1 MTTIPVSQDGKR
13 ITVHRDFRAQGRRL
27 GKGLLW
33 LFFAA
38 IIFGVST
45 LPLIY
50 SMDAAL
56 YEETRT
62 GLSDNRSLAAVI
74 DVLTTREYLGYLLQS
89 VSLSSLV
96 TGFALTIGVT
106 IALLIGRFDLPGKSW
121 LEILVIIP
129 LFISPF
135 TGLMAW
141 IALGSAKTG
150 FLNIMVTR
158 VLGAFGIES
167 GPLIDIW
174 DFWGVVWV
182 MVLFYVPFVY
192 LFTIGGFR
200 TMNGA
205 LEEAARSSGATAWQ
219 GLRYVTL
226 PLSMPAI
233 FGAGLLVFILATE
246 MYTIP
251 GIIGSTAGFKTLSW
265 QIFIDSS
272 DFPVRRAHAAA
283 AGMLLLSITI
293 VGVAIQRRATRTS
306 SRFVTIAGKGHPSKL
321 LSLGRWRWA
330 ALGFVGFYIAAA
342 VALPICALALQ
353 SVLKFSTVNLTADV
367 FTLKHYFD
375 LFTLENARQAIQNTL
390 WIGLLSGML
399 CVIGGSLI
407 SYRDVRMPNALT
419 SVLSFLAILPI
430 AVPGLVYG
438 IGLLWVYL
446 RTPLYGTVW
455 VLLFAFLAK
464 FLPYAVVVSR
474 SGLQQVHRELEESAR
489 MSGAGTVRILRAI
502 TMPLMKPTLIAILF
516 LVMILSMKELSASV
530 LLYTPRSMV
539 LSVLIWQYMELGN
552 YQFAAAAAIIQTII
566 MITLVVGTRAVFG
579 IRLERSLA
587 K

>member
-1 MTTIPVSQDGKR
+1 VG
-13 ITVHRDFRAQGRRL
+13 
-27 GKGLLW
+27 
-33 LFFAA
+33 
-38 IIFGVST
+38 
-45 LPLIY
+45 
-50 SMDAAL
+50 
-56 YEETRT
+56 
-62 GLSDNRSLAAVI
+62 
-74 DVLTTREYLGYLLQS
+74 
-89 VSLSSLV
+89 
-96 TGFALTIGVT
+96 
-106 IALLIGRFDLPGKSW
+106 IALLIGRFDLPAKST
-121 LEILVIIP
+121 LEILVILP

-141 IALGSAKTG
+141 IALGSSKTG
-150 FLNIMVTR
+150 FLNLSVTAM
-158 VLGAFGIES
+158 LNAMGISS
-167 GPLIDIW
+167 GPLINIW
-174 DFWGVVWV
+174 NFGGVVWV
-182 MVLFYVPFVY
+182 MVLFYVPFAY

-205 LEEAARSSGATAWQ
+205 LEEAARTAGASAWQ

-233 FGAGLLVFILATE
+233 FGAALLVFILATE

-265 QIFIDSS
+265 QIFVDSS

-283 AGMLLLSITI
+283 GGILLLSITI
-293 VGVAIQRRATRTS
+293 VGVAIQRRATRIS

-321 LSLGRWRWA
+321 LKLGKWRWA
-330 ALGFVGFYIAAA
+330 ALCFIGAYIFAA
-342 VALPICALALQ
+342 VVLPICALILQ
-353 SVLKFSTVNLTADV
+353 SILKFSTVA
-367 FTLKHYFD
+367 FTWDSFTVKHYVD
-375 LFTLENARQAIQNTL
+375 LFTLENARQSIANTL
-390 WIGLLSGML
+390 WIGLLSGAL
-399 CVIGGSLI
+399 CVIGGFI
-407 SYRDVRMPNALT
+407 VSYRDVRMPSNLT
-419 SVLSFLAILPI
+419 SALSFLAILPI

-455 VLLFAFLAK
+455 VLLCAFLAK

-474 SGLQQVHRELEESAR
+474 SGLQQVHSELEESAR
-489 MSGAGTVRILRAI
+489 MAGAGTVRILRVI

-516 LVMILSMKELSASV
+516 LAMILTMKELSASV

-552 YQFAAAAAIIQTII
+552 YQFAAAAAIVQTVI
-566 MITLVVGTRAVFG
+566 MLTLVLGTRAVFG